1 MRPSSLR
8 LPHQEEAIRQAERSR
23 IARDLHDDLGGNLIA
38 IKMALA
44 QLMARLPA
52 DPPQLGEKA
61 GYIDALVDRTIES
74 VHRISAGLRP
84 SVLDLGIVAA
94 LAWQA
99 REFEQQTDIPVDM
112 HMPDENLALEPDHA
126 NALFHIH
133 QEALTNIAKHAG
145 ATRVT
150 VTLQKEGDA
159 LTLAIC
165 DNGRGI
171 DAPDRL
177 KPESCG
183 LPGMT
188 ERVQALGGTLALSAA
203 PGGGTMVTIKTS
215 LAPPA
220 VRAREQEPE

>member
-1 MRPSSLR
+1 MRPSSPR
-8 LPHQEEAIRQAERSR
+8 QHHQEDAIRQAERSR

-74 VHRISAGLRP
+74 VHRISADLRP
-84 SVLDLGIVAA
+84 SVLDPGIVAA

-99 REFEQQTDIPVDM
+99 REFERQTGIPVDM
-112 HMPDENLALEPDHA
+112 HMPDENLALGADHA
-126 NALFHIH
+126 EALFHLH
-133 QEALTNIAKHAG
+133 QEALTNIARHAG

-150 VTLQKEGDA
+150 VTLEEEGGA
-159 LTLAIC
+159 ITLSIC

-171 DAPDRL
+171 DAADRL
-177 KPESCG
+177 RPQSFG
-183 LPGMT
+183 LRGMR

-220 VRAREQEPE
+220 VGAREQEPE